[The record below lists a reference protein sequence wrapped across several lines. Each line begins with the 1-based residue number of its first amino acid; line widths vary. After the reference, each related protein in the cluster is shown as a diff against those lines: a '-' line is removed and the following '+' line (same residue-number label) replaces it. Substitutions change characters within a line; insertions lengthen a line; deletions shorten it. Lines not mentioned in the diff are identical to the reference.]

1 MINIQR
7 NFFIETILLETKL
20 FKQKH
25 ITDLP
30 YKDYINISN
39 NNDLN
44 LIFIDLDRL
53 ANLKKIY
60 KDIKSLKGKK
70 SITIFI
76 PVSKK
81 VKKIDKLINQVES
94 VKFDNLITINLN
106 ELKISNLIDI
116 SREKIYKSYLS
127 LEAQITLSKVIENI
141 LNLLLNKDVRLLSLD
156 LDNTCWT
163 GVIGED
169 GINKIY
175 LDRHQKKSL
184 NYINQLIIKTGLLVS
199 FHSKNEKRIGNKG
212 IKNKLSRYKSIVNKS
227 FKYISWNSKIN
238 SIKEIANLVNF
249 SKKNIFYFDDNIS
262 EIKQLNKFLFK
273 ENCLWV
279 KSSYIFFLYSKSLF
293 ISNINKGKNTK
304 RFKDIKSNIQRS
316 EITDT
321 SGILNYIKTSNVRVN
336 CSMKKIDLKRF
347 VEMSN
352 KTNQFNANYMRLNKE
367 NIKKYK
373 KDKNFNLITFSVSD
387 KYSDSGIIAAIILE
401 KKNSFFQIKE
411 FLISCRALGRN
422 LEYIFISQI
431 IKNFYIKDLRICYFK
446 TDRNEPFIKFAEKIK
461 LKKDTKNY
469 LINIKMI
476 NRFVSKY
483 EKFIK
488 ININ

>member
-20 FKQKH
+20 FKQKD
-25 ITDLP
+25 INDLP

-39 NNDLN
+39 NDDLN
-44 LIFIDLDRL
+44 LIFIDIDRL

-60 KDIKSLKGKK
+60 KDIESLKRKK
-70 SITIFI
+70 KKTIFI

-81 VKKIDKLINQVES
+81 VKKIDKFINHIEKVE
-94 VKFDNLITINLN
+94 FNNLITINLN
-106 ELKISNLIDI
+106 ELKISKLIDT

-127 LEAQITLSKVIENI
+127 LEAQITLSKLIENI
-141 LNLLLNKDVRLLSLD
+141 INLLCNKDVRLLSLD

-175 LDRHQKKSL
+175 LDRYQKKSL
-184 NYINQLIIKTGLLVS
+184 NYINRLIIKTGLIVS
-199 FHSKNEKRIGNKG
+199 FHSKNEKKIGSKG
-212 IKNKLSRYKSIVNKS
+212 IKNRLNRYKSLVNKS
-227 FKYISWNSKIN
+227 FKFINWNSKLN
-238 SIKEIANLVNF
+238 SIKEIVNLVNF

-262 EIKQLNKFLFK
+262 EIKQLNKFLVK

-279 KSSYIFFLYSKSLF
+279 KSSYVFFLYSKSLF
-293 ISNINKGKNTK
+293 ASNINKGKNTK

-316 EITDT
+316 EIADN
-321 SGILNYIKTSNVRVN
+321 SGVLNYIKTSNVKVN
-336 CSMKKIDLKRF
+336 CSIKKINLQRF
-347 VEMSN
+347 IEMSN
-352 KTNQFNANYMRLNKE
+352 KTNQFNANYLRLNSV
-367 NIKKYK
+367 NLRKYK
-373 KDKNFNLITFSVSD
+373 KDKKFNLITFSVSD

-401 KKNSFFQIKE
+401 KRNSFFQIKE

-431 IKNFYIKDLRICYFK
+431 IKIFSIKDLRICYLK
-446 TDRNEPFIKFAEKIK
+446 TERNEPFIKFAEKIK
-461 LKKDTKNY
+461 LKKNIKNY
-469 LINIKMI
+469 LINIDMI
-476 NRFVSKY
+476 NKFVSKY

-488 ININ
+488 IKIN